1 MESSED
7 IKNHKTNLMYFN
19 QMAEERGMKKTSKK
33 DKKKVK
39 SRAKPSFASQKVD
52 FSDYLLA
59 PDGYE
64 SVIYPLYFLLIPY
77 ITGAVAL
84 FFLVAGASVENF
96 KLLELNSFVIVW
108 LIGYEIVAT
117 IMLISIFIS
126 FLKYDD
132 NDMPQTKRHF

>member
-19 QMAEERGMKKTSKK
+19 QMAEERGMKRTSPKDRKK
-33 DKKKVK
+33 AN
-39 SRAKPSFASQKVD
+39 AKMKASFASQKVD

-64 SVIYPLYFLLIPY
+64 SVVYPLYFLLIPY
-77 ITGAVAL
+77 MTGAVVL
-84 FFLVAGASVENF
+84 FFLVAGASIENF
-96 KLLELNSFVIVW
+96 KLLELNSFVVVW

-117 IMLISIFIS
+117 LMLISIFIS

-132 NDMPQTKRHF
+132 DTPETKRHF